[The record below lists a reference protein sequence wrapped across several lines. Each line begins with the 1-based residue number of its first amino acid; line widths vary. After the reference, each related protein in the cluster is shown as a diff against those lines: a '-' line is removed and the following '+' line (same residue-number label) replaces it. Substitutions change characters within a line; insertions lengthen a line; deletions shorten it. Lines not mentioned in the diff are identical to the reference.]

1 MSPERDLQFLNILS
15 ELVNEILSVVNLSLA
30 YIAFKLVQSVN
41 IRYIYSTFSVLKFER
56 SRNCKLLHP

>member
-1 MSPERDLQFLNILS
+1 MSPEREIQSLNILS
-15 ELVNEILSVVNLSLA
+15 ELLDVILSVVNLSLA

-41 IRYIYSTFSVLKFER
+41 IRNIYSTFSVLKFER

>member
-1 MSPERDLQFLNILS
+1 MSPERERQSLNILS
-15 ELVNEILSVVNLSLA
+15 ELLDVILSVVNLSLA

-41 IRYIYSTFSVLKFER
+41 IRNIYSTFSVLKFER